1 MAILEHTAIDPMWD
15 APPRERLI
23 TMPRDLPEKTLGL
36 VAAAW
41 MIDNLKQPN
50 GPHAGEAFTPTPQ
63 QIEFLMHMYA
73 LNPDGSWV
81 YNWAVRRLGKGSGKA
96 CGLDRPILTS
106 VGWKTY
112 GTVEVGD
119 IVYSASGAPVAI
131 TKLHEIRDDY
141 DMWDVHFSDG
151 VVETFSGGHLFVVD
165 EFVGGAKRR
174 RVTKSVVDMLD
185 SGLMFKRPLSPSSK
199 CARPDVTKY
208 ALPPQPVLEM
218 PERDLPMDPYVLGYW
233 LGDGDVDSGRI
244 TCAAQDEAHVAGALH
259 RAGYLASV
267 APSGSSARRI
277 RFGTERRGGRLY
289 GGSADL
295 AAARV
300 LGRKHIPDAYLYAS
314 AEQRRA
320 LAQGLL
326 DSDGY
331 VAKNGSAEWCTVRK
345 EMASQFAQLLR
356 TLGVRVNVRESDATL
371 NGRVVGKRYRL
382 TFKPYRHQ
390 RLFTLPRKTERV
402 KEQKRKPQPITIRSI
417 TRAPGQAARC
427 ISVDGDGTYLTG
439 ETLKPTHN
447 SPFAAALSMFEM
459 LGPCRFD
466 RWDDSSPLGVEGKTM
481 PMAWIQVVA
490 TSEQQT
496 KNTMRMVRAFAA
508 KGSPLAMKHGLTVG
522 KTFLDSEAGDQL
534 EQKASSSRS
543 LEGGETSFTVCDE
556 LEHWVP
562 SNGGPELMNTIEQNA
577 AKTGARTIHTC
588 NAWVPGESSAAEATF
603 EDWVAQEEGLSRNK
617 KKILY
622 DARIAPPNAALVD
635 DPPEH
640 QVPLQQALEFVYEG
654 CPWVD
659 LEATKALIWSPRYTE
674 SRSIRFFLNR
684 PNAADNAWVP
694 LEEWTLLRDP
704 NRVVRKRDGDEPGE
718 EIVMFFDGSRSND
731 HTALVGCCMS
741 DGHIFKIGHWAPEKS
756 SGLVNVSKVDAA
768 VRKAFGDYEVVAFW
782 ADVREWESFTRTTWP
797 EDLGDGLILPAV
809 RGQGMSA
816 SLIAWDMRSHA
827 YSFAEAAETAYDE
840 IQKQAFTHDGSAD
853 RGEHVSNGRV
863 TEFKGRFS
871 VKKESPKSPKKIDLA
886 VCMIGARMLY
896 RAVLSSREWAARSK
910 PDGQWRA
917 YL

>member
-1 MAILEHTAIDPMWD
+1 MEHVAIDPLWD

-23 TMPRDLPEKTLGL
+23 TMPRELPEKTLGL
-36 VAAAW
+36 AAAAW

-50 GPHAGEAFTPTPQ
+50 GARAGEAFTPTPQ
-63 QIEFLMHMYA
+63 QIEFLMHLYA

-81 YNWAVRRLGKGSGKA
+81 YNWAVRRLSKGSGKA
-96 CGLDRPILTS
+96 CGLDHPILTS

-112 GTVEVGD
+112 GTVKVGD
-119 IVYSASGAPVAI
+119 IVYSASGAPV
-131 TKLHEIRDDY
+131 TVTRLHEIRDDY

-151 VVETFSGGHLFVVD
+151 VTETFSGGHLFVVD
-165 EFVGGAKRR
+165 EFVGKSKRR

-199 CARPDVTKY
+199 CTRPDVAKY

-218 PERDLPMDPYVLGYW
+218 PERDLPMDPYILGYW
-233 LGDGDVDSGRI
+233 LGDGASRCNNI
-244 TCAAQDEAHVAGALH
+244 ACWDEDEEHVSTALQA
-259 RAGYLASV
+259 AGYATGVTSV
-267 APSGSSARRI
+267 GERACVV
-277 RFGTERRGGRLY
+277 RFGRERRHGKLY

-295 AAARV
+295 GAARV
-300 LGRKHIPDAYLYAS
+300 LGRKHIPDEYLYAS
-314 AEQRRA
+314 AEQRLA

-345 EMASQFAQLLR
+345 EMAHQFAQLLR
-356 TLGVRVNVRESDATL
+356 TLGVRVNVKESDAKL
-371 NGRVVGKRYRL
+371 YGRITGKRYRL
-382 TFKPYRHQ
+382 VFKPYKHQ
-390 RLFTLPRKTERV
+390 RLFALPRKAERV

-417 TRAPGQAARC
+417 TRAPSQAARC

-466 RWDDSSPLGVEGKTM
+466 RWDDTSPFGVEGKTM
-481 PMAWIQVVA
+481 PMAWLQVVA

-508 KGSPLAMKHGLTVG
+508 KGSQLSKRYGLTVG
-522 KTFLDSEAGDQL
+522 KTFLDSASGDQL
-534 EQKASSSRS
+534 EQKASSARS
-543 LEGGETSFTVCDE
+543 IEGGETSFTVCDE

-577 AKTGARTIHTC
+577 AKTGARTLHTC
-588 NAWVPGESSAAEATF
+588 NAWVPGESSAAESTF
-603 EDWVAQEEGLSRNK
+603 EDWVLQEEGRSRNN

-640 QVPLQQALEFVYEG
+640 QIPLQQALEFVYEG

-674 SRSIRFFLNR
+674 SRSYRFFLNR
-684 PNAADNAWVP
+684 PSAADNAWVP
-694 LEEWTLLRDP
+694 LEEWTLLRDTG
-704 NRVVRKRDGDEPGE
+704 RVVRKNDGDEPGE

-741 DGHIFKIGHWAPEKS
+741 DGHVFKLGHWTPDKS
-756 SGLVNVSKVDAA
+756 SGTINVHKVDSAIRR
-768 VRKAFGDYEVVAFW
+768 VFDEYNVVAFW

-797 EDLGDGLILPAV
+797 DEYGDRLILPAV
-809 RGQGMSA
+809 KGQGMSA
-816 SLIAWDMRSHA
+816 SHVAWDMRSHA
-827 YSFAEAAETAYDE
+827 YQFAEAAETAYDE
-840 IQKQAFTHDGSAD
+840 IQQKAFTHDGSAD
-853 RGEHVSNGRV
+853 LGEHVSNCRV
-863 TEFKGRFS
+863 NEYKGRFS

-896 RAVLSSREWAARSK
+896 RAVLSSKEWAERNK
-910 PDGQWRA
+910 PVGQWRS

>member
-1 MAILEHTAIDPMWD
+1 MERTAIDPMWD

-23 TMPRDLPEKTLGL
+23 TMPRDLPERTLGL

-41 MIDNLKQPN
+41 MIDNLRQPN
-50 GPHAGEAFTPTPQ
+50 GPRAGEAFTPTPQ

-96 CGLDRPILTS
+96 CGLDHPILTG

-151 VVETFSGGHLFVVD
+151 VTETFSGGHLFVVD
-165 EFVGGAKRR
+165 EFVGKDKRR

-185 SGLMFKRPLSPSSK
+185 SGLMFKRPDV
-199 CARPDVTKY
+199 ARY

-218 PERDLPMDPYVLGYW
+218 PERDLPMDPYVLGYR
-233 LGDGDVDSGRI
+233 LGDGDTDG
-244 TCAAQDEAHVAGALH
+244 
-259 RAGYLASV
+259 
-267 APSGSSARRI
+267 
-277 RFGTERRGGRLY
+277 
-289 GGSADL
+289 
-295 AAARV
+295 
-300 LGRKHIPDAYLYAS
+300 GRKHIPDAYLYAS

-390 RLFTLPRKTERV
+390 RLFTLPRKIERV

-447 SPFAAALSMFEM
+447 SPFAAALSMFEL

-481 PMAWIQVVA
+481 AMAWIQVVA

-508 KGSPLAMKHGLTVG
+508 KGSPLAQRYGLTVG
-522 KTFLDSEAGDQL
+522 KTFLDSASGDQL

-577 AKTGARTIHTC
+577 AKTGARTLHTC
-588 NAWVPGESSAAEATF
+588 NAWEPGESSAAEATF
-603 EDWVAQEEGLSRNK
+603 EDWVLQEEGRTRNR

-622 DARIAPPNAALVD
+622 DARMAPPNTALVD

-684 PNAADNAWVP
+684 PTAADNAWVA

-704 NRVVRKRDGDEPGE
+704 TRVVRKADGEEPGE

-741 DGHIFKIGHWAPEKS
+741 DGHVFKIGHWAPEKA

-768 VRKAFGDYEVVAFW
+768 VRRAFEDYQVVAFW

-816 SLIAWDMRSHA
+816 SLVAWDMRSHA
-827 YSFAEAAETAYDE
+827 YQFAEAAETAYDE

-853 RGEHVSNGRV
+853 LGEHVSNCRV
-863 TEFKGRFS
+863 NEFKGRFS

-896 RAVLSSREWAARSK
+896 RAVLSSKEWAARNK
-910 PDGQWRA
+910 PAGQWRA

>member
-1 MAILEHTAIDPMWD
+1 
-15 APPRERLI
+15 
-23 TMPRDLPEKTLGL
+23 MPRVLPERTLGL

-41 MIDNLKQPN
+41 MIDNLRQPN
-50 GPHAGEAFTPTPQ
+50 GPRAGEAFTPTPQ

-81 YNWAVRRLGKGSGKA
+81 YNWAVRRLGKGSGK
-96 CGLDRPILTS
+96 LVPHVTPVLTTR
-106 VGWKTY
+106 GWSTHGRLK
-112 GTVEVGD
+112 VGD
-119 IVYSASGAPVAI
+119 QIYSGSGKPTTVI
-131 TKLHEIRDDY
+131 RLHEERDDC
-141 DMWDVHFSDG
+141 DLWDVHFSDG
-151 VVETFSGGHLFVVD
+151 VTETFSGGHLFVVD
-165 EFVGGAKRR
+165 EFVGGAKRK
-174 RVTKSVVDMLD
+174 RVTRSVVDMLD

-199 CARPDVTKY
+199 CTRPDVTKY

-218 PERDLPMDPYVLGYW
+218 PERDLPVDPYVLGYW
-233 LGDGDVDSGRI
+233 LGDGDADSGR
-244 TCAAQDEAHVAGALH
+244 G
-259 RAGYLASV
+259 
-267 APSGSSARRI
+267 RRV
-277 RFGTERRGGRLY
+277 RFGRDGRGGRLY
-289 GGSADL
+289 GGAADL
-295 AAARV
+295 GAARV
-300 LGRKHIPDAYLYAS
+300 LGRKHIPDVYLYAS

-331 VAKNGSAEWCTVRK
+331 VARNGSAEWCTVRK
-345 EMASQFAQLLR
+345 EMAYQFAQLLR

-382 TFKPYRHQ
+382 TFKPYKHQ
-390 RLFTLPRKTERV
+390 RLFTLPRKIERV

-417 TRAPGQAARC
+417 TRAPDQLGRC
-427 ISVDGDGTYLTG
+427 ISVDGDGTYLVG

-466 RWDDSSPLGVEGKTM
+466 RWDVSSPLGVEGKTM
-481 PMAWIQVVA
+481 AMAWIQVVA

-508 KGSPLAMKHGLTVG
+508 KGSPLARRYGLTVG
-522 KTFLDSEAGDQL
+522 KTFLDSVSGDQL

-577 AKTGARTIHTC
+577 AKTGARTLHTC

-603 EDWVAQEEGLSRNK
+603 EDWVAQEEGRTRNR

-640 QVPLQQALEFVYEG
+640 MVPLQQALEFVYEG

-741 DGHIFKIGHWAPEKS
+741 DGHIFKIGHWAPEKT
-756 SGLVNVSKVDAA
+756 SGLVNVPKVDAA
-768 VRKAFGDYEVVAFW
+768 VRKAFEDYQVVAFW

-816 SLIAWDMRSHA
+816 SLVAWDMRSHA
-827 YSFAEAAETAYDE
+827 YQFAEAAETAYDE

-853 RGEHVSNGRV
+853 MGEHVSNCRV
-863 TEFKGRFS
+863 NEFKGRFS

-896 RAVLSSREWAARSK
+896 RAVLSSKEWAARNQ
-910 PDGQWRA
+910 PVGQWRA

>member
-1 MAILEHTAIDPMWD
+1 MWD

-23 TMPRDLPEKTLGL
+23 TMPRELPERTLGL

-41 MIDNLKQPN
+41 MIDNLRQPN
-50 GPHAGEAFTPTPQ
+50 GPRAGEAFTPTPQ

-81 YNWAVRRLGKGSGKA
+81 YNWAVRRLGKGSGK
-96 CGLDRPILTS
+96 LVPHVTPVLTTR
-106 VGWKTY
+106 GWSTHGRLK
-112 GTVEVGD
+112 VGD
-119 IVYSASGAPVAI
+119 QIYSGSGKPTTVI
-131 TKLHEIRDDY
+131 RLHEERDDC
-141 DMWDVHFSDG
+141 DLWDVHFSDG
-151 VVETFSGGHLFVVD
+151 VTETFSGGHLFVVD
-165 EFVGGAKRR
+165 EFVGGAKRK
-174 RVTKSVVDMLD
+174 RVTRSVVDMLD
-185 SGLMFKRPLSPSSK
+185 SGLMFKWPLSPSSK
-199 CARPDVTKY
+199 CTRPDVTKY

-218 PERDLPMDPYVLGYW
+218 PERDLPVDPYVLGYW
-233 LGDGDVDSGRI
+233 LGDGDADSGR
-244 TCAAQDEAHVAGALH
+244 G
-259 RAGYLASV
+259 
-267 APSGSSARRI
+267 RRV
-277 RFGTERRGGRLY
+277 RFGRDGRGGRLY
-289 GGSADL
+289 GGAADL
-295 AAARV
+295 GAARV
-300 LGRKHIPDAYLYAS
+300 LGRKHIPDVYLYAS

-331 VAKNGSAEWCTVRK
+331 VARNGSAEWCTVRK
-345 EMASQFAQLLR
+345 EMAYQFAQLLR

-390 RLFTLPRKTERV
+390 RLFTLPRKIERV

-417 TRAPGQAARC
+417 TRAPDQLGRC
-427 ISVDGDGTYLTG
+427 ISVDGDGTYLVG

-447 SPFAAALSMFEM
+447 SPFAAALSMFEL

-481 PMAWIQVVA
+481 AMAWIQVVA

-508 KGSPLAMKHGLTVG
+508 KGSPLAQRYGLTVG
-522 KTFLDSEAGDQL
+522 KTFLDSASGDQL

-577 AKTGARTIHTC
+577 AKTGARTLHTC
-588 NAWVPGESSAAEATF
+588 NAWEPGESSAAEATF
-603 EDWVAQEEGLSRNK
+603 EDWVLQEEGRTRNR

-622 DARIAPPNAALVD
+622 DARMAPPNTALVD

-684 PNAADNAWVP
+684 PTAADNAWVA

-704 NRVVRKRDGDEPGE
+704 TRVVRKADGEEPGE

-741 DGHIFKIGHWAPEKS
+741 DGHVFKIGHWAPEKA

-768 VRKAFGDYEVVAFW
+768 VRRAFEDYQVVAFW

-816 SLIAWDMRSHA
+816 SLVAWDMRSHA
-827 YSFAEAAETAYDE
+827 YQFAEAAETAYDE
-840 IQKQAFTHDGSAD
+840 IQKQAFTHDGAAD
-853 RGEHVSNGRV
+853 LGEHVSNCRV
-863 TEFKGRFS
+863 NEFKGRFS

-896 RAVLSSREWAARSK
+896 RAVLSSKEWAARK
-910 PDGQWRA
+910 QPAGQWRA

>member
-1 MAILEHTAIDPMWD
+1 MWD

-23 TMPRDLPEKTLGL
+23 TMPRDLPERTLGL

-41 MIDNLKQPN
+41 MIDNLRQPN
-50 GPHAGEAFTPTPQ
+50 GPRAGEAFTPTPQ

-96 CGLDRPILTS
+96 CGLDHPILTG

-151 VVETFSGGHLFVVD
+151 VTETFSGGHLFVVD
-165 EFVGGAKRR
+165 EFVGKDKRR

-185 SGLMFKRPLSPSSK
+185 SGLMFKRPDV
-199 CARPDVTKY
+199 ARY

-218 PERDLPMDPYVLGYW
+218 PERDLPMDPYVLGYR
-233 LGDGDVDSGRI
+233 LGDGDTDG
-244 TCAAQDEAHVAGALH
+244 
-259 RAGYLASV
+259 
-267 APSGSSARRI
+267 
-277 RFGTERRGGRLY
+277 
-289 GGSADL
+289 
-295 AAARV
+295 
-300 LGRKHIPDAYLYAS
+300 GRKHIPDAYLYAS

-320 LAQGLL
+320 LARGLL

-390 RLFTLPRKTERV
+390 RLFTLPRKIERV

-447 SPFAAALSMFEM
+447 SPFAAALSMFEL

-481 PMAWIQVVA
+481 AMAWIQVVA

-508 KGSPLAMKHGLTVG
+508 KGSPLAQRYGLTVG
-522 KTFLDSEAGDQL
+522 KTFLDSASGDQL

-577 AKTGARTIHTC
+577 AKTGARTLHTC
-588 NAWVPGESSAAEATF
+588 NAWEPGESSAAEATF
-603 EDWVAQEEGLSRNK
+603 EDWVLQEEGRTRNR

-622 DARIAPPNAALVD
+622 DARMAPPNTALVD

-684 PNAADNAWVP
+684 PTAADNAWVA

-704 NRVVRKRDGDEPGE
+704 TRVVRKADGEEPGE

-741 DGHIFKIGHWAPEKS
+741 DGHVFKIGHWAPEKA

-768 VRKAFGDYEVVAFW
+768 VRRAFEDYQVVAFW

-816 SLIAWDMRSHA
+816 SLVAWDMRSHA
-827 YSFAEAAETAYDE
+827 YQFAEAAETAYDE

-853 RGEHVSNGRV
+853 MGEHVSNCRV
-863 TEFKGRFS
+863 NEFKGRFS

-896 RAVLSSREWAARSK
+896 RAVLSSKEWAARNK
-910 PDGQWRA
+910 PAGQWRA

>member
-1 MAILEHTAIDPMWD
+1 MATLEHTAIDPMWD

-23 TMPRDLPEKTLGL
+23 TMPRELPEKTLGL

-96 CGLDRPILTS
+96 CGLDHPILTS

-119 IVYSASGAPVAI
+119 IVYSSSGTPVAI

-185 SGLMFKRPLSPSSK
+185 SGLMFKRPLSLSSK
-199 CARPDVTKY
+199 CTRPDVTKY

-233 LGDGDVDSGRI
+233 LGDGD
-244 TCAAQDEAHVAGALH
+244 AG
-259 RAGYLASV
+259 S
-267 APSGSSARRI
+267 
-277 RFGTERRGGRLY
+277 
-289 GGSADL
+289 
-295 AAARV
+295 
-300 LGRKHIPDAYLYAS
+300 GRKHIPDAYLYS
-314 AEQRRA
+314 SSRQRLA

-331 VAKNGSAEWCTVRK
+331 VAKNGTAEWCTVHEALARQ
-345 EMASQFAQLLR
+345 MAHLLR
-356 TLGVRVNVRESDATL
+356 TLGVRVNVHESDATL

-390 RLFTLPRKTERV
+390 RLFTLPRKAERL
-402 KEQKRKPQPITIRSI
+402 KEQKRKPQPITIRAI
-417 TRAPGQAARC
+417 TPAAPQSARC
-427 ISVDGDGTYLTG
+427 ISVEGDGTYLTG

-508 KGSPLAMKHGLTVG
+508 KGSPLALKHGLTVG

-731 HTALVGCCMS
+731 HTALVGCCMA

-797 EDLGDGLILPAV
+797 EDLGDDLILPAV

-827 YSFAEAAETAYDE
+827 YQFAEAAETAYDE

-853 RGEHVSNGRV
+853 LGEHVSNCRV
-863 TEFKGRFS
+863 NEFKGRFS

>member
-1 MAILEHTAIDPMWD
+1 MEHVAIDPMWD

-23 TMPRDLPEKTLGL
+23 TMPRELPEKTLGL
-36 VAAAW
+36 AAAAW

-50 GPHAGEAFTPTPQ
+50 GARAGEAFTPTPQ
-63 QIEFLMHMYA
+63 QIEFLMHLYA

-81 YNWAVRRLGKGSGKA
+81 YNWAVRRLSKGSGK
-96 CGLDRPILTS
+96 LVTHVTPVLT
-106 VGWKTY
+106 VDGWSTHGQLK
-112 GTVEVGD
+112 VGD
-119 IVYSASGAPVAI
+119 RIYSASGRPTTVI
-131 TKLHEIRDDY
+131 KLHEERDDY
-141 DMWDVHFSDG
+141 DLWDVHFSDG
-151 VVETFSGGHLFVVD
+151 VTETFSGGHLFVVD
-165 EFVGGAKRR
+165 EFVGKSKRR

-199 CARPDVTKY
+199 CTRPDVTKY

-233 LGDGDVDSGRI
+233 LGDGSSRCNSIACWDEDEEHVS
-244 TCAAQDEAHVAGALH
+244 AALQA
-259 RAGYLASV
+259 AGYLTSV
-267 APSGSSARRI
+267 TVDHGRTLCV
-277 RFGTERRGGRLY
+277 RFGHERRHGKLY
-289 GGSADL
+289 GGAADL
-295 AAARV
+295 GSARV
-300 LGRKHIPDAYLYAS
+300 LGRKHIPDIYLYAS
-314 AEQRRA
+314 AEQRLA

-331 VAKNGSAEWCTVRK
+331 VAKSGSAEWCTVRK
-345 EMASQFAQLLR
+345 EMAYQAAQLLR
-356 TLGVRVNVRESDATL
+356 SLGVRVNVKESDAKL
-371 NGRVVGKRYRL
+371 YGRVTGKRYRL
-382 TFKPYRHQ
+382 VFKPYKHQ
-390 RLFTLPRKTERV
+390 RLFTLPRKAERV

-417 TRAPGQAARC
+417 TRAPDQLGRC
-427 ISVDGDGTYLTG
+427 ISVDGDGTYLVG

-447 SPFAAALSMFEM
+447 SPFAAALSMFEL

-466 RWDDSSPLGVEGKTM
+466 RWDDASPFGVEGKTM

-508 KGSPLAMKHGLTVG
+508 KGSQLSKRYGLTVG
-522 KTFLDSEAGDQL
+522 KTFLDSASGDQL

-543 LEGGETSFTVCDE
+543 IEGGETSFTVCDE

-577 AKTGARTIHTC
+577 AKTGARTLHTC
-588 NAWVPGESSAAEATF
+588 NAWVPGESSAAESTF
-603 EDWVAQEEGLSRNK
+603 EDWVLQEEGRSRNT

-640 QVPLQQALEFVYEG
+640 QIPLQQALEFVYEG

-674 SRSIRFFLNR
+674 SRSYRFFLNR
-684 PNAADNAWVP
+684 PSAADNAWVP
-694 LEEWTLLRDP
+694 LEEWTLLRDTG
-704 NRVVRKRDGDEPGE
+704 RVVRKNDGDEPGE

-741 DGHIFKIGHWAPEKS
+741 DGHVFKLGHWGPDKA
-756 SGLVNVSKVDAA
+756 SGTINVHKVDSAIRR
-768 VRKAFGDYEVVAFW
+768 VFDEYNVVAFW

-797 EDLGDGLILPAV
+797 DEYGDRLILPAV

-816 SLIAWDMRSHA
+816 SLVAWDMRSHA
-827 YSFAEAAETAYDE
+827 YQFAEAAETAYDE
-840 IQKQAFTHDGSAD
+840 IQQKAFTHDGSAD
-853 RGEHVSNGRV
+853 LGEHVSNCRV
-863 TEFKGRFS
+863 NEYKGRFS

-896 RAVLSSREWAARSK
+896 RAVLSSKEWAERNK
-910 PDGQWRA
+910 PVGQWRS

>member
-1 MAILEHTAIDPMWD
+1 MERTAIDPMWD

-23 TMPRDLPEKTLGL
+23 TMPRELPERTLGL

-50 GPHAGEAFTPTPQ
+50 GPRAGEAFTPTPQ

-96 CGLDRPILTS
+96 CGLDHPILTS

-119 IVYSASGAPVAI
+119 TVYSASGAPVAI
-131 TKLHEIRDDY
+131 TRLHEIRDDY

-151 VVETFSGGHLFVVD
+151 VTETFSGGHLFVVD
-165 EFVGGAKRR
+165 EFVGGAKRK
-174 RVTKSVVDMLD
+174 RVTRSVVDMLD
-185 SGLMFKRPLSPSSK
+185 GGLMFKRPDV
-199 CARPDVTKY
+199 ARY

-218 PERDLPMDPYVLGYW
+218 PERDLPMDPYVLGYR
-233 LGDGDVDSGRI
+233 LGDGDTD
-244 TCAAQDEAHVAGALH
+244 
-259 RAGYLASV
+259 
-267 APSGSSARRI
+267 
-277 RFGTERRGGRLY
+277 GGRK
-289 GGSADL
+289 
-295 AAARV
+295 R
-300 LGRKHIPDAYLYAS
+300 IPDVYLYAS
-314 AEQRRA
+314 AEQRLA

-326 DSDGY
+326 NSDGY
-331 VAKNGSAEWCTVRK
+331 VAKNGSAEWCTVHEGLARQV
-345 EMASQFAQLLR
+345 AHLLR
-356 TLGVRVNVRESDATL
+356 TLGVRVNVHESDTTL

-382 TFKPYRHQ
+382 TFKPYQHQ
-390 RLFTLPRKTERV
+390 RLFTLPRKAERV

-417 TRAPGQAARC
+417 TRAPSRPARC

-466 RWDDSSPLGVEGKTM
+466 RWDVSSPLGVEGKTM
-481 PMAWIQVVA
+481 AMAWIQVVA

-508 KGSPLAMKHGLTVG
+508 KGSPLARRYGLTVG
-522 KTFLDSEAGDQL
+522 KTFLDSVSGDQL

-577 AKTGARTIHTC
+577 AKTGARTLHTC

-603 EDWVAQEEGLSRNK
+603 EDWVAQEEGRTRNR

-640 QVPLQQALEFVYEG
+640 MVPLQQALEFVYEG

-741 DGHIFKIGHWAPEKS
+741 DGHIFKIGHWAPEKT
-756 SGLVNVSKVDAA
+756 SGLVNVPKVDAA
-768 VRKAFGDYEVVAFW
+768 VRKAFEDYQVVAFW

-816 SLIAWDMRSHA
+816 SLVAWDMRSHA
-827 YSFAEAAETAYDE
+827 YQFAEAAETAYDE

-853 RGEHVSNGRV
+853 MGEHVSNCRV
-863 TEFKGRFS
+863 NEFKGRFS

-896 RAVLSSREWAARSK
+896 RAVLSSKEWVARNQ
-910 PDGQWRA
+910 PVGQWRA

>member
-1 MAILEHTAIDPMWD
+1 MERTAIDPMWD

-23 TMPRDLPEKTLGL
+23 TMPRDLPERTLGL

-41 MIDNLKQPN
+41 MIDNLRQPN
-50 GPHAGEAFTPTPQ
+50 GPRAGEAFTPTPQ

-96 CGLDRPILTS
+96 CGLDHPILTG

-151 VVETFSGGHLFVVD
+151 VTETFSGGHLFVVD
-165 EFVGGAKRR
+165 EFVGKDKRR

-185 SGLMFKRPLSPSSK
+185 SGLMFKRPDV
-199 CARPDVTKY
+199 ARY

-218 PERDLPMDPYVLGYW
+218 PERDLPMDPYVLGYR
-233 LGDGDVDSGRI
+233 LGDGDTDG
-244 TCAAQDEAHVAGALH
+244 
-259 RAGYLASV
+259 
-267 APSGSSARRI
+267 
-277 RFGTERRGGRLY
+277 
-289 GGSADL
+289 
-295 AAARV
+295 
-300 LGRKHIPDAYLYAS
+300 GRKHIPDAYLYAS

-390 RLFTLPRKTERV
+390 RLFTLPRKIERV

-447 SPFAAALSMFEM
+447 SPFAAALSMFEL

-481 PMAWIQVVA
+481 AMAWIQVVA

-508 KGSPLAMKHGLTVG
+508 KGSPLAQRYGLTVG
-522 KTFLDSEAGDQL
+522 KTFLDSASGDQL

-577 AKTGARTIHTC
+577 AKTGARTLHTC
-588 NAWVPGESSAAEATF
+588 NAWEPGESSAAEATF
-603 EDWVAQEEGLSRNK
+603 EDWVLQEEGRTRNR

-622 DARIAPPNAALVD
+622 DARMAPPNTALVD

-684 PNAADNAWVP
+684 PTAADNAWVA

-704 NRVVRKRDGDEPGE
+704 TRVVRKADGEEPGE

-741 DGHIFKIGHWAPEKS
+741 DGHVFKIGHWAPEKA

-768 VRKAFGDYEVVAFW
+768 VRRAFEDYQVVAFW

-816 SLIAWDMRSHA
+816 SLVAWDMRSHA
-827 YSFAEAAETAYDE
+827 YQFAEAAETAYDE

-853 RGEHVSNGRV
+853 MGEHVSNCRV
-863 TEFKGRFS
+863 NEFKGRFS

-896 RAVLSSREWAARSK
+896 RAVLSSKEWAARNK
-910 PDGQWRA
+910 PAGQWRA

>member
-1 MAILEHTAIDPMWD
+1 MERTAIDPMWD

-23 TMPRDLPEKTLGL
+23 TMPRALPERTLGL

-41 MIDNLKQPN
+41 MIDNLRQPN
-50 GPHAGEAFTPTPQ
+50 GPRAGEAFMPTPQ

-81 YNWAVRRLGKGSGKA
+81 YNWAVRRLGKGSGK
-96 CGLDRPILTS
+96 LVPHVTPVLTTR
-106 VGWKTY
+106 GWSTHGRLK
-112 GTVEVGD
+112 VGD
-119 IVYSASGAPVAI
+119 QIYSGSGKPTTVI
-131 TKLHEIRDDY
+131 RLHEERDDC
-141 DMWDVHFSDG
+141 DLWDVHFSDG
-151 VVETFSGGHLFVVD
+151 VTETFSGGHLFVVD
-165 EFVGGAKRR
+165 EFVGGAKRK
-174 RVTKSVVDMLD
+174 RVTRSVVDMLD

-199 CARPDVTKY
+199 CTRTDVAKY

-233 LGDGDVDSGRI
+233 LGDGDADSGRI
-244 TCAAQDEAHVAGALH
+244 TCWDEDEPHLSAALR
-259 RAGYLASV
+259 RAGYLTAV
-267 APSGSSARRI
+267 RADNGRGRRV
-277 RFGTERRGGRLY
+277 RFGRDRRGGRLC
-289 GGSADL
+289 GGAADL
-295 AAARV
+295 GAARV
-300 LGRKHIPDAYLYAS
+300 LGRKHIPDVYLYAS

-331 VAKNGSAEWCTVRK
+331 VARNGSAEWCTVRK
-345 EMASQFAQLLR
+345 EMAYQFAQLLR

-390 RLFTLPRKTERV
+390 RLFTLPRKIERV

-417 TRAPGQAARC
+417 TRAPDQLGRC
-427 ISVDGDGTYLTG
+427 ISVDGDGTYLVG

-481 PMAWIQVVA
+481 AMAWIQVVA

-508 KGSPLAMKHGLTVG
+508 KGSPLARRYGLTVG
-522 KTFLDSEAGDQL
+522 KTFLDSVSGDQL

-577 AKTGARTIHTC
+577 AKTGARTLHTC

-603 EDWVAQEEGLSRNK
+603 EDWVAQEEGRTRNR

-640 QVPLQQALEFVYEG
+640 MVPLQQALEFVYEG

-741 DGHIFKIGHWAPEKS
+741 DGHIFKIGHWAPDKA
-756 SGLVNVSKVDAA
+756 SGLVNVPKVDAA
-768 VRKAFGDYEVVAFW
+768 VRKAFEDYQVVAFW

-827 YSFAEAAETAYDE
+827 YQFAEAAETAYDE

-853 RGEHVSNGRV
+853 MGEHVSNCRV
-863 TEFKGRFS
+863 NEFKGRFS

-896 RAVLSSREWAARSK
+896 RAVLSSKEWAARSQ
-910 PDGQWRA
+910 PVGQWRA

>member
-1 MAILEHTAIDPMWD
+1 MERTAIDPMWD

-23 TMPRDLPEKTLGL
+23 TMPRVLPERTLGL

-41 MIDNLKQPN
+41 MIDNLRQPN
-50 GPHAGEAFTPTPQ
+50 GPRAGEAFTPTPQ

-81 YNWAVRRLGKGSGKA
+81 YNWAVRRLSKGAGKA
-96 CGLDRPILTS
+96 VAHATPVLTAR
-106 VGWKTY
+106 GWSTH
-112 GTVEVGD
+112 GRLRVGD
-119 IVYSASGAPVAI
+119 QVYSASGKPTTVI
-131 TKLHEIRDDY
+131 KVHEERQDY

-151 VVETFSGGHLFVVD
+151 ITETFSGGHLFVVD

-199 CARPDVTKY
+199 CTRPDVTKY

-233 LGDGDVDSGRI
+233 LGDGDADSGRI
-244 TCAAQDEAHVAGALH
+244 TCWDEDEPHLSAALR
-259 RAGYLASV
+259 RAGYLTAV
-267 APSGSSARRI
+267 RADNGRGRRV
-277 RFGTERRGGRLY
+277 RFGRDGRGGRLY
-289 GGSADL
+289 GGAADL
-295 AAARV
+295 GAARV
-300 LGRKHIPDAYLYAS
+300 LGRKHIPDVYLYAS

-331 VAKNGSAEWCTVRK
+331 VARNGSAEWCTVRK
-345 EMASQFAQLLR
+345 EMAYQFAQLLR

-390 RLFTLPRKTERV
+390 RLFTLPRKIERV

-417 TRAPGQAARC
+417 TRAPDQLGRC
-427 ISVDGDGTYLTG
+427 ISVDGDGTYLVG

-481 PMAWIQVVA
+481 AMAWIQVVA

-508 KGSPLAMKHGLTVG
+508 KGSPLARRYGLTVG
-522 KTFLDSEAGDQL
+522 KTFLDSVSGDQL

-577 AKTGARTIHTC
+577 AKTGARTLHTC

-603 EDWVAQEEGLSRNK
+603 EDWVAQEEGRTRNR

-640 QVPLQQALEFVYEG
+640 MVPLQQALEFVYEG

-741 DGHIFKIGHWAPEKS
+741 DGHIFKIGHWAPEKA
-756 SGLVNVSKVDAA
+756 SGLVNVPKVDAA
-768 VRKAFGDYEVVAFW
+768 VRKAFEDYQVVAFW

-816 SLIAWDMRSHA
+816 SLVAWDMRSHA
-827 YSFAEAAETAYDE
+827 YQFAEAAETAYDE

-853 RGEHVSNGRV
+853 MGEHVSNCRV
-863 TEFKGRFS
+863 NEFKGRFS

-896 RAVLSSREWAARSK
+896 RAVLSSKEWAARK
-910 PDGQWRA
+910 QPVGQWRA

>member
-1 MAILEHTAIDPMWD
+1 MERTAIDPMWD

-23 TMPRDLPEKTLGL
+23 TMPRDLPERTLGL

-50 GPHAGEAFTPTPQ
+50 GPRAGEAFTPTPQ

-81 YNWAVRRLGKGSGKA
+81 YNWAVRRLGKGSGK
-96 CGLDRPILTS
+96 LVPHVTPVLTTR
-106 VGWKTY
+106 GWSTHGRLK
-112 GTVEVGD
+112 VGD
-119 IVYSASGAPVAI
+119 QIYSGSGKPTTVI
-131 TKLHEIRDDY
+131 RLHEERDDC
-141 DMWDVHFSDG
+141 DLWDVRFSDG
-151 VVETFSGGHLFVVD
+151 VTETFSGGHLFIVD
-165 EFVGGAKRR
+165 EFVGGAKRK
-174 RVTKSVVDMLD
+174 RVTRSVVDMLD

-199 CARPDVTKY
+199 CTRPDVTKY

-218 PERDLPMDPYVLGYW
+218 PERDLPVDPYVLGYW
-233 LGDGDVDSGRI
+233 LGDGDADSGR
-244 TCAAQDEAHVAGALH
+244 G
-259 RAGYLASV
+259 
-267 APSGSSARRI
+267 RRV
-277 RFGTERRGGRLY
+277 RFGRDGRGGRLY
-289 GGSADL
+289 GGAADL
-295 AAARV
+295 GAARV
-300 LGRKHIPDAYLYAS
+300 LGRKHIPDVYLYAS

-331 VAKNGSAEWCTVRK
+331 VARNGSAEWCTVRK
-345 EMASQFAQLLR
+345 EMAYQFAQLLR

-390 RLFTLPRKTERV
+390 RLFTLPRKIERV

-417 TRAPGQAARC
+417 TRAPDQLGRC
-427 ISVDGDGTYLTG
+427 ISVDGDGTYLVG

-481 PMAWIQVVA
+481 AMAWIQVVA

-508 KGSPLAMKHGLTVG
+508 KGSPLARRYGLTVG
-522 KTFLDSEAGDQL
+522 KTFLDSVSGDQL

-577 AKTGARTIHTC
+577 AKTGARTLHTC

-603 EDWVAQEEGLSRNK
+603 EDWVAQEEGRTRNR

-622 DARIAPPNAALVD
+622 DARVAPPNAALVD

-640 QVPLQQALEFVYEG
+640 MVPLQQALEFVYEG

-741 DGHIFKIGHWAPEKS
+741 DGYIFKIGHWAPEKA
-756 SGLVNVSKVDAA
+756 SGLVNVPKVDAA
-768 VRKAFGDYEVVAFW
+768 VRKAFEDYQVVAFW

-827 YSFAEAAETAYDE
+827 YQFAEAAETAYDE

-853 RGEHVSNGRV
+853 MGEHVSNCRV
-863 TEFKGRFS
+863 NEFKGRFS

-896 RAVLSSREWAARSK
+896 RAVLSSKEWAARNQ
-910 PDGQWRA
+910 PVGQWRA

>member
-1 MAILEHTAIDPMWD
+1 MERTAIDPMWD

-23 TMPRDLPEKTLGL
+23 TMPRVLPERTLGL

-41 MIDNLKQPN
+41 MIDNLRQPN
-50 GPHAGEAFTPTPQ
+50 GPRAGEAFTPTPQ

-81 YNWAVRRLGKGSGKA
+81 YNWAVRRLGKGSGK
-96 CGLDRPILTS
+96 LVPHVTPVLTTR
-106 VGWKTY
+106 GWSTHGRLK
-112 GTVEVGD
+112 VGD
-119 IVYSASGAPVAI
+119 QIYSGSGKPTTVI
-131 TKLHEIRDDY
+131 RLHEERDDC
-141 DMWDVHFSDG
+141 DLWDVHFSDG
-151 VVETFSGGHLFVVD
+151 VTETFSGGHLFVVD
-165 EFVGGAKRR
+165 EFVGGAKRK
-174 RVTKSVVDMLD
+174 RVTRSVVDMLD

-199 CARPDVTKY
+199 CTRPDVTKY

-218 PERDLPMDPYVLGYW
+218 PERDLPVDPYVLGYW
-233 LGDGDVDSGRI
+233 LGDGDADSGR
-244 TCAAQDEAHVAGALH
+244 G
-259 RAGYLASV
+259 
-267 APSGSSARRI
+267 RRV
-277 RFGTERRGGRLY
+277 RFGRDGRGGRLY
-289 GGSADL
+289 GGAADL
-295 AAARV
+295 GAARV
-300 LGRKHIPDAYLYAS
+300 LGRKHIPDVYLYAS

-331 VAKNGSAEWCTVRK
+331 VARNGSAEWCTVRK
-345 EMASQFAQLLR
+345 EMAYQFAQLLR

-382 TFKPYRHQ
+382 TFKPYKHQ
-390 RLFTLPRKTERV
+390 RLFTLPRKIERV

-417 TRAPGQAARC
+417 TRAPDQLGRC
-427 ISVDGDGTYLTG
+427 ISVDGDGTYLVG

-466 RWDDSSPLGVEGKTM
+466 RWDVSSPLGVEGKTM
-481 PMAWIQVVA
+481 AMAWIQVVA

-508 KGSPLAMKHGLTVG
+508 KGSPLARRYGLTVG
-522 KTFLDSEAGDQL
+522 KTFLDSVSGDQL

-577 AKTGARTIHTC
+577 AKTGARTLHTC

-603 EDWVAQEEGLSRNK
+603 EDWVAQEEGRTRNR

-640 QVPLQQALEFVYEG
+640 MVPLQQALEFVYEG

-741 DGHIFKIGHWAPEKS
+741 DGHIFKIGHWAPEKT
-756 SGLVNVSKVDAA
+756 SGLVNVPKVDAA
-768 VRKAFGDYEVVAFW
+768 VRKAFEDYQVVAFW

-816 SLIAWDMRSHA
+816 SLVAWDMRSHA
-827 YSFAEAAETAYDE
+827 YQFAEAAETAYDE

-853 RGEHVSNGRV
+853 MGEHVSNCRV
-863 TEFKGRFS
+863 NEFKGRFS

-896 RAVLSSREWAARSK
+896 RAVLSSKEWAARNQ
-910 PDGQWRA
+910 PVGQWRA